1 MEGQIYSLRLAKA
14 MFLLVMAL
22 CFQGCHEQFS
32 GSLFK
37 GNYPHERYQEQLDQA
52 GLEQS
57 VMYRQWVD
65 AARRGLDQPVSV
77 TVPYQEN
84 AYMTAAFPSVAGYL
98 FSAQE
103 GERLQVLVSTQ
114 SVDSV
119 AVFVDLFAFSD
130 DTTKQHRHLISA
142 EQGDS
147 VLSWDVRNDGQYL
160 LRIQPE
166 LMAEVSYDLRLTADP
181 SLANPVDSEAKQH
194 IGSVFGVPRDGG
206 ARRHEG
212 IDIFAE
218 KLTPVVAASSGLI
231 TRVGTN
237 RLGGKVVWLRPNDR
251 DHRINL
257 YYAHLDSQM
266 VEPGQVVSIGD
277 TLGLMGNTG
286 NAITT
291 PPHLHFGVYGSDGA
305 VDPMPFVQ
313 PGKSDPKA
321 ITGNM
326 ERLGDSV
333 RIATNMPALVEALSN
348 EGYRVRLV
356 DGESRLVTSREVSQ
370 MNTIRTT
377 RLEQETMVYA
387 QPDTSAARI
396 TSLPSGESARVL
408 GEYGSFILIDAPQR
422 GWIAK

>member
-1 MEGQIYSLRLAKA
+1 MDGQRSTLRLAKA

-37 GNYPHERYQEQLDQA
+37 GKYPHQRYQERLDQT

-57 VMYRQWVD
+57 AMYRYWVD
-65 AARRGLDQPVSV
+65 AAQRGLDHPVSV

-84 AYMTAAFPSVAGYL
+84 AYMSAAFPSAAGYL

-103 GERLQVLVSTQ
+103 GERLQVLISTQ
-114 SVDSV
+114 SMDSV

-130 DTTKQHRHLISA
+130 DTTKQHRHLISS

-147 VLSWDVRNDGQYL
+147 ILSWEVRNDGQYL

-181 SLANPVDSEAKQH
+181 SLANPVDPEASQH

-206 ARRHEG
+206 ARQHEG

-266 VEPGQVVSIGD
+266 VESGQVVSVGD

-305 VDPMPFVQ
+305 VDPMPFVR
-313 PGKSDPKA
+313 PGKSNPSS

-333 RIATNMPALVEALSN
+333 RIAANMLAIVEALSN
-348 EGYRVRLV
+348 EGYRVRLM
-356 DGESRLVTSREVSQ
+356 DGESRLVTTREVSQ
-370 MNTIRTT
+370 MSTLRST
-377 RLEQETMVYA
+377 RLEQETVLYA
-387 QPDTSAARI
+387 QPDTNAARI
-396 TSLPSGESARVL
+396 TSLPFGESARVL
-408 GEYGSFILIDAPQR
+408 AEYGSFLLIDAPQR